1 MKFSPDDPKLT
12 AYVLGE
18 LDKTEAAAIE
28 QELKNSAELRQAVD
42 EIRATA
48 EFLKTEFA
56 TEEKLSLSAQQKQ
69 TIAAELPPTNLIP
82 MPKRKIAVFV
92 SISAIAAAVMFI
104 LTWGFRFTSTEPKL
118 ATNPSPYKYAQN
130 AEQAKRNELAAQ
142 KNAEGEKA
150 PGPAVQPADVHNT
163 AQGQEAVQN
172 STKLAHDGQLLFEMG
187 KLDQAEGKL
196 REAKKLNADSASAQY
211 YLNLIE
217 ERRFRRSTADHELV
231 EKQKIVDVAKEWN
244 EPLGRQTLPSSPPL
258 TQNHKVIPPTTTGNR
273 VIVLD
278 ETAGVFPST
287 GNANPTPSQKAEP
300 SLGLEAGLNSPDSA
314 SVAAAAGV
322 SVNGSLA
329 SVLPSTKSSDYY
341 GLGAGKQDPNV
352 ATASGRS
359 HFGSRTTG
367 DLNGRGEA
375 ERLAIRKT
383 GAATTTLG
391 SKNAKEYAFGNR
403 VVQLGDDQRG
413 SIVASTRGFY
423 DDGVEDFEVP
433 VAAGKIPTRSLRQK
447 NYDRS
452 GTARYPQ
459 YIENAFESVVNAPLS
474 TVSIDVDT
482 ASYANVR
489 RFLSQNQMPP
499 RDAVRV
505 EELINYFTYSYPQP
519 QGSDPFS
526 VNMEVAGCPWNK
538 EHRLV
543 RVGLKGKEMAQ
554 DKRPP
559 SNFVFLIDVSGSM
572 SPSERLPLIKQA
584 LRMLVKK
591 MTENDRIGIV
601 VYAGNAGVVLE
612 STSCVN
618 KEKILEAL
626 DRLEAGG
633 STNGGDGIE
642 KAYALAE
649 ENFIKGGVNRVILA
663 TDGDFNVGIS
673 DQNALV
679 NLIQKKAKSG
689 VFLSALGVG
698 TDNYKDALM
707 QKLADKGNGNYH
719 YLDTLEEA
727 QKVLIQQMNGTLV
740 TIAKDVKIQIEFNP
754 AQVQSYRLIGYEK
767 RIMEAQD
774 FNNDKKDAG
783 EIGAGH
789 TVTALYEI
797 VPTGV
802 DEEEPRPAVDDL
814 KYQSKPRRITP
825 KTDRREPRS
834 DDSNELLTLKLRFK
848 KPDGDT
854 SKLIE
859 FPLHENGK
867 KFSNA
872 STDFRFATAVAGFG
886 MLLKDSEY
894 RGNIGYDQ
902 VRELAEGAKGD
913 DKEGYRSE
921 FINLVKKAKS
931 LDRNRE

>member
-18 LDKTEAAAIE
+18 LNQAEAAAIE
-28 QELKNSAELRQAVD
+28 QELKNSPALRQAFE

-56 TEEKLSLSAQQKQ
+56 AEGKLSLSEQQKQ
-69 TIAAELPPTNLIP
+69 TIAAKLPPTNVIP

-92 SISAIAAAVMFI
+92 STSAIAASVMAI
-104 LTWGFRFTSTEPKL
+104 LAWGLWVTPKGAKLVTSHSE
-118 ATNPSPYKYAQN
+118 YKYAQN
-130 AEQAKRNELAAQ
+130 AQGAEKRKVQEETG
-142 KNAEGEKA
+142 KNTK
-150 PGPAVQPADVHNT
+150 QPVPQHGIPFVSRTNFT
-163 AQGQEAVQN
+163 ATVNQ
-172 STKLAHDGQLLFEMG
+172 QLKDYF
-187 KLDQAEGKL
+187 
-196 REAKKLNADSASAQY
+196 
-211 YLNLIE
+211 
-217 ERRFRRSTADHELV
+217 
-231 EKQKIVDVAKEWN
+231 
-244 EPLGRQTLPSSPPL
+244 
-258 TQNHKVIPPTTTGNR
+258 
-273 VIVLD
+273 
-278 ETAGVFPST
+278 
-287 GNANPTPSQKAEP
+287 
-300 SLGLEAGLNSPDSA
+300 
-314 SVAAAAGV
+314 AAAGV
-322 SVNGSLA
+322 DLQSPKYLFYNDRLGQVLVRATESDIQTISTALEVLDCLVITNSQTNTIAQNTQALQTRTFQVDPAKLVAGVESVISLSFADTSKNGQSAAFSIPRVTLALNSTGRGGSATLNGGPQIQAQKSL
-329 SVLPSTKSSDYY
+329 LPQITGDRIPTDKS
-341 GLGAGKQDPNV
+341 AHWNP
-352 ATASGRS
+352 ATANANPALALRGTPPSSGNIDLAK
-359 HFGSRTTG
+359 GSVQQVTV
-367 DLNGRGEA
+367 NKSA
-375 ERLAIRKT
+375 SAKRKDYASAKMEQP
-383 GAATTTLG
+383 AA
-391 SKNAKEYAFGNR
+391 
-403 VVQLGDDQRG
+403 
-413 SIVASTRGFY
+413 ASTPA
-423 DDGVEDFEVP
+423 VP
-433 VAAGKIPTRSLRQK
+433 LQLLAGASGVAAYPGDKWSIGTSTGEDIDNYEVGINRGTDRPDGRKFFRTRAP
-447 NYDRS
+447 DRS

-459 YIENAFESVVNAPLS
+459 YVENAFESVLNAPLS

-489 RFLSQNQMPP
+489 RFLNQNQLPP
-499 RDAVRV
+499 RDAVRI
-505 EELINYFTYSYPQP
+505 EELINYFSYDYPQP
-519 QGSDPFS
+519 HGSDPFS

-538 EHRLV
+538 AHRLV

-559 SNFVFLIDVSGSM
+559 SNFVFLVDVSGSM

-591 MTENDRIGIV
+591 MTENDRIAMV
-601 VYAGNAGVVLE
+601 VYASTSGVVLE
-612 STSCVN
+612 STSCMN
-618 KEKILEAL
+618 KEKILEAI

-633 STNGGDGIE
+633 STNGGQGIQ

-663 TDGDFNVGIS
+663 TDGDFNVGIT
-673 DQNALV
+673 DQNELI
-679 NLIQKKAKSG
+679 NLIQKKAKTG

-698 TDNYKDALM
+698 TDNYKDALL

-797 VPTGV
+797 IPTGV
-802 DEEEPRPAVDDL
+802 DEDEPRPAVDDL
-814 KYQSKPRRITP
+814 KYQSKPARKTP
-825 KTDRREPRS
+825 KAEVREPRS
-834 DDSNELLTLKLRFK
+834 DDSGELLTLKMRYK

-859 FPLHENGK
+859 FPLRESGK

-872 STDFRFATAVAGFG
+872 STDFRFAAAVAGFG

-894 RGNIGYDQ
+894 RGNIGYEQ